1 MIKLYFKRVIFHT
14 IKSKR
19 NIYPIYN
26 SAERYFAQI
35 PLLNSLFR
43 NTLLSSFKGDILK
56 NVFTEDRHESVPDIR
71 RKKMWLVRN
80 GNPLAVIFSNTIY
93 RPIYPPIMA
102 FNFDNAITGRSAR
115 QTARSPKEN
124 FCSPNIVNWLIV
136 FHGCWLHPRKP

>member
-43 NTLLSSFKGDILK
+43 NTLLSSFEGDILK

-71 RKKMWLVRN
+71 RKKM
-80 GNPLAVIFSNTIY
+80 
-93 RPIYPPIMA
+93 
-102 FNFDNAITGRSAR
+102 
-115 QTARSPKEN
+115 
-124 FCSPNIVNWLIV
+124 
-136 FHGCWLHPRKP
+136 